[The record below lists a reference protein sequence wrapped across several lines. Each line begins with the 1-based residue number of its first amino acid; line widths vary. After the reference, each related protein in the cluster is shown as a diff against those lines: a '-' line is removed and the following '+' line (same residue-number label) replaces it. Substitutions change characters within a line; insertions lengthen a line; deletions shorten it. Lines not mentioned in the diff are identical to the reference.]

1 MIMERVYECESGKK
15 TELKKILEEDPY
27 AEDSFARV
35 GYKMRDGATLEED
48 KDKIYLY
55 VSASDEFVKKADE
68 KLKDIAKPLEG
79 EKAEKII
86 EKIKKEEESAES
98 GLGSIFG

>member
-1 MIMERVYECESGKK
+1 MKKVYECDNSKK
-15 TELKKILEEDPY
+15 TDLKKILEEEPY

-35 GYKMRDGATLEED
+35 GYKLKDGTALEED
-48 KDKIYLY
+48 KEKTYLY
-55 VSASDEFVKKADE
+55 ISASEDFLKKADE
-68 KLKDIAKPLEG
+68 KLKDIAKPVEG
-79 EKAEKII
+79 EKAERII